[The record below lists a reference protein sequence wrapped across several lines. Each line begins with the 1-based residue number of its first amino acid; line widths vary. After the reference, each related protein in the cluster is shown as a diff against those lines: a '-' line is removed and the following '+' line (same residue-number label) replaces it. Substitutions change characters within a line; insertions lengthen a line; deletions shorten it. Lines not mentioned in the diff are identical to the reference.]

1 MKKLS
6 TTVALAAA
14 IAFPALAQ
22 VGDVA
27 PTTTNGKYYLNFAG
41 MSLEVDPAVGGRIT
55 SFKLGTAETQ
65 KKKLNGND
73 NDFGSSLQPAPQS
86 IWNWPPPPN
95 IDNQPYTASIDSNKI
110 MLVGKEEAAL
120 KMSVMKKISVSAA
133 DTSVVIDYIIKN
145 TDSKP
150 RMVCGW
156 EVTKITSGGLIFYPI
171 GSGTGTDMAKWTTTK
186 NGIVWYDHDSAKVTT
201 NKGGSFRSDGAEGWY
216 ANVQNGGVVFIKKFK
231 DTPADKQA
239 PSENEIKVFIRD
251 DNSYLSYE
259 LQGPYT
265 SIPANST
272 ASWRVKWYLRKL
284 PANIKATAQND
295 ALVNYVKSV
304 ANRTITAVENQEL
317 ATASASIV
325 PQPIVNEFSLQLD
338 HSKHPVVDV
347 LLFDING
354 KNVKKYTQ
362 INSNEL
368 LQKGD
373 LQKGIYTYTIISSG
387 IMVGKGKMSIE

>member
-1 MKKLS
+1 MKKIATTLALS
-6 TTVALAAA
+6 GV
-14 IAFPALAQ
+14 IAFSALAQ

-27 PTTTNGKYYLNFAG
+27 PTTINGKYYLNFADI
-41 MSLEVDPAVGGRIT
+41 SLEVDPAVGGRIT

-86 IWNWPPPPN
+86 LWNWPPPPN

-110 MLVGKEEAAL
+110 MLVGKEETSL
-120 KMSVMKKISVSAA
+120 KLSVMKKISVSSS
-133 DTSVVIDYIIKN
+133 DTSIIIEYIIKN

-150 RMVCGW
+150 KSISGW
-156 EVTKITSGGLIFYPI
+156 EVTKINSGGLIFYPL
-171 GSGTGTDMAKWTTTK
+171 GTGSATDLAKWTTSK

-216 ANVQNGGVVFIKKFK
+216 ANVQNSGVVFIKKFK

-239 PSENEIKVFIRD
+239 PGENEIKMFIRD

-272 ASWRVKWYLRKL
+272 ANWKVKWYLRKL
-284 PANIKATAQND
+284 PSTVKATAQND
-295 ALVNYVKSV
+295 ALVGFVKSV
-304 ANRTITAVENQEL
+304 VNRSITAVENQES
-317 ATASASIV
+317 AVVTAIIV
-325 PQPIVNEFSLQLD
+325 PQPILNEFSLKLD
-338 HSKHPVVDV
+338 HSKYTIVDV
-347 LLFDING
+347 LLFDTNG
-354 KNVKKYTQ
+354 KNVRKYSN
-362 INSNEL
+362 INSNDV
-368 LQKGD
+368 LQKGE
-373 LQKGIYTYTIISSG
+373 LQKGIYTYSILSNG
-387 IMVGKGKMSIE
+387 VMVGKGKISIE